1 MRYLWLAAL
10 IFTLL
15 SAFADAEYVERID
28 GIGIIGDV
36 KVENEKILIHDWDGK
51 KTSYYRTFIRRIRS
65 QETGKFETY
74 KSKEYFNIYT
84 DAGREF
90 GEKLAA
96 DLDSFLNF
104 IIKRFKFKKS
114 KMQRMTIRV
123 YSSTLDYSNHW
134 ENRHPDNP
142 EGKKNLAFYDSSYK
156 DVSAAYAGIGT
167 INIVAPRVA
176 AVYLLLKFPN
186 LMRTN
191 PFWLTRGWF
200 KLFENIRIEN
210 NKIDMIGLSL
220 DEWEDVQ
227 KDLKDKVFSL
237 PLLFDFRIKKGTKKK
252 DLARAERNATLF
264 LHFLLESKKYST
276 RFPKFLFELNDY
288 AKPMNAFNDTVE
300 KKTEKF
306 QGLVTKW
313 AAAFSEESP
322 WRLYYK
328 AERQFLR
335 KRMSKC
341 VDILD
346 EAMLKY
352 PKFEDFRRLRIMA
365 NLQDEN
371 PDEVLD
377 DIKELEK
384 NPYNIEM
391 CTYFRWSKT
400 SRMPARYAHL
410 AQRDVKRKL
419 LSLYSENE
427 FQVLKP
433 KTLRCWKC
441 GEILPSGDMN
451 YCPRC
456 GTPQK
461 GSKFYELLLKRK
473 EADELMDVLINDPRV
488 RDAIEQALRDL
499 LHRQKGI
506 PSSKEGRGPI
516 LEGKLGGRNDA
527 SS

>member
-90 GEKLAA
+90 GEKLTA

-391 CTYFRWSKT
+391 CTYFRGLMEYQDQEFRK
-400 SRMPARYAHL
+400 AANIF
-410 AQRDVKRKL
+410 RKL
-419 LSLYSENE
+419 LQTDAQYFRCYEN
-427 FQVLKP
+427 L
-433 KTLRCWKC
+433 L
-441 GEILPSGDMN
+441 EI
-451 YCPRC
+451 YWE
-456 GTPQK
+456 Q
-461 GSKFYELLLKRK
+461 
-473 EADELMDVLINDPRV
+473 EADIVSDE
-488 RDAIEQALRDL
+488 DANKYVAILKKYEPFSFTYILEAKVFMKQGNPGAAKVPLAKALRRDP
-499 LHRQKGI
+499 KNKAI
-506 PSSKEGRGPI
+506 K
-516 LEGKLGGRNDA
+516 KLQSLRRRLAQEKNR
-527 SS
+527 